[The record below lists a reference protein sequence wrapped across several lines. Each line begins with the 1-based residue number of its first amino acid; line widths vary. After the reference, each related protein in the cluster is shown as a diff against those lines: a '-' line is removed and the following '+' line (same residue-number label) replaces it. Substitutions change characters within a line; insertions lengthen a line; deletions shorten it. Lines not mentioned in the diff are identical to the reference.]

1 MAITAGNMVY
11 SGAGPA
17 STGQILS
24 QAGLAGDASRV
35 LFGSATVTGDASS
48 TTFTVN
54 LIDGTATLPFTPS
67 AIMATRAGGA
77 ATSTISVVSVTS
89 ITATSFLVTT
99 SAAVNAATFTIG
111 VVIIK

>member
-1 MAITAGNMVY
+1 MAIATVNMTY

-17 STGQILS
+17 SSGQIVS

-35 LFGSATVTGDASS
+35 LIGYATATGDASS
-48 TTFTVN
+48 STFTVN
-54 LIDGTATLPFTPS
+54 LIDGTATLGFTPS
-67 AIMATRAGGA
+67 AIIATRAGGA

-99 SAAVNAATFTIG
+99 SAAVNAATFVVG
-111 VVIIK
+111 VIIVK